1 MDVSCSDYSDS
12 SSSSSE
18 EECKSKSKAKRSHRK
33 PREKINRESQE
44 RSRDEGEK
52 RKRSVT
58 SKVVPSDERQR
69 SRSPRQKRKS
79 DEHRH
84 VDIPSP
90 TRNRKQEHQEEETNI
105 HYERA
110 VRYLK
115 EHCNERIV
123 QYERDD
129 WRRSESETDSERE
142 DQDAK
147 VGLEEVR
154 DQEEIVLQASPRVAD
169 KAKKICYEFKSK
181 GACLTQGCKFLH
193 FNPNL
198 SYPSFTGKTPDE
210 PSHYNHGH
218 G

>member
-1 MDVSCSDYSDS
+1 MNT
-12 SSSSSE
+12 
-18 EECKSKSKAKRSHRK
+18 AH
-33 PREKINRESQE
+33 
-44 RSRDEGEK
+44 
-52 RKRSVT
+52 
-58 SKVVPSDERQR
+58 
-69 SRSPRQKRKS
+69 
-79 DEHRH
+79 H
-84 VDIPSP
+84 VDVVPSP

-115 EHCNERIV
+115 EHRNERIV

-129 WRRSESETDSERE
+129 WKCSESGTEPERE
-142 DQDAK
+142 VQDAE

-154 DQEEIVLQASPRVAD
+154 DQEEIVLQAPPRVAD
-169 KAKKICYEFKSK
+169 KEKKICYEFKSK

-218 G
+218 GHEQPKGRGLRSRPDGQFPYGQQKRVPYKPKNRSNVMPKPNRTKFYEKCNF